1 LSACYL
7 LWSYQRVFFGEVTQE
22 KNKTLPDAS
31 GREKFILVTM
41 SLVMLWMGIGSTYF
55 TRRTAAASQT
65 VIDQVEPQ
73 RPYEAAAPS
82 KLAPSGVVAG
92 ALVSSGNSQQNSAAE
107 SANR

>member
-1 LSACYL
+1 
-7 LWSYQRVFFGEVTQE
+7 VFFGEVTRD

-55 TRRTAAASQT
+55 TRRTATASQT

-73 RPYEAAAPS
+73 RPYEAGAPR
-82 KLAPSGVVAG
+82 KITPAIVAG
-92 ALVSSGNSQQNSAAE
+92 ASRALNDSQQNSAAE